1 MAFTRHDQQGLVYH
15 TSDLLAPG
23 VVHAFTTRLG
33 GVSEGPYES
42 LNLRF
47 SCGDARE
54 NVLENYRRLCGV
66 LGLPPERAATTHQLH
81 HDRIRALTEAD
92 AGKGIARPR
101 DYEDVDGLITDVPEL
116 PLFVFSADCGISLLY
131 DPVSRCVG
139 AVHSGWRG
147 VALGILPKAVAEMER
162 LYGAKPENIRVAM
175 GASIG
180 PCCFETDDDVPEA
193 MHQALGAAADP
204 FMERRGAKWY
214 VDLRGISL
222 RRLRDAGVPVEHT
235 DALDLCTACHPELY
249 WSHRRLGDSRG
260 VQGAVIS
267 LGKD

>member
-23 VVHAFTTRLG
+23 AVHAFTTRLG
-33 GVSEGPYES
+33 GVSGGVYES

-47 SCGDARE
+47 SCGDRRE
-54 NVLENYRRLCGV
+54 NVLENYRRLCAA
-66 LGLPPERAATTHQLH
+66 LGLPPERAAATHQLH
-81 HDRIRALTEAD
+81 HDRIRALTEED

-101 DYEDVDGLITDVPEL
+101 DYEDVDGLVTDVPEL

-162 LYGAKPENIRVAM
+162 RYGARPEDLRVAM

-180 PCCFETDDDVPEA
+180 PCCFETDGDVPEA
-193 MHQALGAAADP
+193 MYAALGAAADP
-204 FMERRGAKWY
+204 FMERRGAKWH

-222 RRLRDAGVPVEHT
+222 RRLRDAGVLPEHT
-235 DALDLCTACHPELY
+235 DALPLCTACHPELY
-249 WSHRRLGDSRG
+249 WSHRRLGDRRG